1 MKTIALTSQDLEQC
15 NVLRE
20 EMQEPTQKIYIYTVV
35 AWNRII
41 EQCMF
46 NGVRGR
52 NCFKY

>member
-15 NVLRE
+15 NVSRE
-20 EMQEPTQKIYIYTVV
+20 EMQEPTKKIYTVV
-35 AWNRII
+35 AWNRVI